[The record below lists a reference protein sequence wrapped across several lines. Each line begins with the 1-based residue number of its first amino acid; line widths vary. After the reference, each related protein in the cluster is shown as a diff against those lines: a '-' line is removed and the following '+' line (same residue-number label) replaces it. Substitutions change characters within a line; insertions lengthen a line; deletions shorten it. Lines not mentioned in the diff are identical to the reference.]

1 MNRKKLGA
9 FEELQGEQWGGT
21 RPRVVEDK
29 LDNRSSRA

>member
-9 FEELQGEQWGGT
+9 FEELQEQWGGT